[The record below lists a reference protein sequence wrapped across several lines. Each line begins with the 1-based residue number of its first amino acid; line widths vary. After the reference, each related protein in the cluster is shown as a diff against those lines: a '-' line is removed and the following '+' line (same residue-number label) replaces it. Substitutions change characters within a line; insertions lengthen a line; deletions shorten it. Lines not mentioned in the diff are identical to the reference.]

1 MRTILRRLLASA
13 AASLLASPVLICM
26 AHAADIGSHPL
37 PPPRAPVLVPFFT
50 WNGFYAGIN
59 AGYGFGT
66 SKWTNT
72 VTGVST
78 GNFDVEG
85 ALAGGTAGYN
95 LQLGGYVLGIEG
107 DIGWNFAIGSTT
119 SGSNQ
124 GSAVPGC
131 GTTCETASDWL
142 GTLRGRLGYALDRF
156 LPYVTGGASF
166 GNIEGTAAS
175 GGSFSKTAIGWTA
188 GGGLEYAFL
197 NNWSAKVEYLYVDL
211 GTATCGAA
219 CSGGS
224 PFDVTYTTQIVRG
237 GLNYKF

>member
-1 MRTILRRLLASA
+1 MGRTTTRRLLASVA
-13 AASLLASPVLICM
+13 CSLLVTT
-26 AHAADIGSHPL
+26 AHAADFGSRPL
-37 PPPRAPVLVPFFT
+37 PPPRSAPVLVPFFT

-78 GNFDVEG
+78 GNFGVDG
-85 ALAGGTAGYN
+85 ALVGGTAGTN

-107 DIGWNFAIGSTT
+107 DIGWNFAK
-119 SGSNQ
+119 GSNQ

-131 GTTCETASDWL
+131 GTTCETTSDWL

-166 GNIEGTAAS
+166 GNIEGTAAG
-175 GGSFSKTAIGWTA
+175 GGSSKTAIGWTA

-197 NNWSAKVEYLYVDL
+197 NNWSARVEYLYVDL

-219 CSGGS
+219 CSGGN
-224 PFDVTYTTQIVRG
+224 PFDVTYTTQILRG